1 MQSCPNIGGRE
12 VRRRLHIGYFSLFL
26 TIATVLYI
34 FIYNDGQRRLLVFF
48 PSLVMGI
55 VLFEALDKTCIVN
68 AYFGIKNMGENRLAG
83 TIAAG
88 AFLKEFV
95 GEGVPWVHFDIA
107 GTAWGAKPD
116 SINPKG
122 SATGWGIRLVL
133 DMMNA

>member
-55 VLFEALDKTCIVN
+55 VLFEAIDKTCIVN
-68 AYFGIKNMGENRLAG
+68 AYFGIKNMGEKKQRERNFD
-83 TIAAG
+83 
-88 AFLKEFV
+88 FLKVQRFKSLIIIV
-95 GEGVPWVHFDIA
+95 KGIITAIA
-107 GTAWGAKPD
+107 ITAIIYYISP
-116 SINPKG
+116 
-122 SATGWGIRLVL
+122 TL
-133 DMMNA
+133 

>member
-55 VLFEALDKTCIVN
+55 VLFEAIDKTCIVN
-68 AYFGIKNMGENRLAG
+68 AYYGIKNMGVKNQRERNF
-83 TIAAG
+83 
-88 AFLKEFV
+88 AFLKVQRFKSLII
-95 GEGVPWVHFDIA
+95 IA
-107 GTAWGAKPD
+107 KGFITAIIITAITYFIPL
-116 SINPKG
+116 
-122 SATGWGIRLVL
+122 TL
-133 DMMNA
+133 

>member
-48 PSLVMGI
+48 PSLVMSI

-68 AYFGIKNMGENRLAG
+68 AYFGIKNMGEKNQRERNFD
-83 TIAAG
+83 
-88 AFLKEFV
+88 FLKVQRFKSLIIIV
-95 GEGVPWVHFDIA
+95 KGVITSIII
-107 GTAWGAKPD
+107 TAITYFIPL
-116 SINPKG
+116 
-122 SATGWGIRLVL
+122 TL
-133 DMMNA
+133 